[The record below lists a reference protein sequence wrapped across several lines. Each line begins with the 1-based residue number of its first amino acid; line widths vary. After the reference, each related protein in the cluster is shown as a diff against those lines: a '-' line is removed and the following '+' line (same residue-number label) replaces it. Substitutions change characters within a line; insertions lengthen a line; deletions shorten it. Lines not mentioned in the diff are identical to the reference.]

1 MTLLIFSG
9 LLYLM
14 GISAVLILKP
24 ELMFS
29 KDGTWK
35 EFGLGRNKHKYTWMP
50 FWLFAIMWAIIS
62 YVIVLVVA
70 STFGVAGV
78 TNKTDLPVPTE
89 SLEPENVSIKPMAPV
104 PLSTSIKKKPTSN
117 EMKSGY
123 YILDTNETMK
133 KGVPKYIYLG
143 PEAPNLIYSNSIPE
157 SD

>member
-62 YVIVLVVA
+62 YIIILVIA

-78 TNKTDLPVPTE
+78 KNNTDISVPTE
-89 SLEPENVSIKPMAPV
+89 SLEPENISMKPISIA
-104 PLSTSIKKKPTSN
+104 TSMKKRPSSSN
-117 EMKSGY
+117 DMKSGY
-123 YILDTNETMK
+123 YILDTNETIK

-143 PEAPNLIYSNSIPE
+143 PEAPNLIYSNSMPE

>member
-1 MTLLIFSG
+1 MTLLIYSG
-9 LLYLM
+9 LLYLV
-14 GISAVLILKP
+14 GISVVLVLKP
-24 ELMFS
+24 ELMFG
-29 KDGTWK
+29 KDGSWK

-62 YVIVLVVA
+62 YVIVLVIA

-89 SLEPENVSIKPMAPV
+89 SLEPENVSFKPMAPV
-104 PLSTSIKKKPTSN
+104 PLSTSIKKKPASN